1 MHKLLSK
8 LFISNLILF
17 SLLFESDITLAQKK
31 LSFPKDWLGKYQG
44 NLEMI
49 TTQGT
54 IKIPMTLTF
63 EKTEADSIYK
73 WKVVYDS
80 TAAVPFKVEKDYL
93 IKTVNA
99 KKGQYLLDEQNGIVL
114 HLNLIDNTL
123 YSCFSIS
130 SEQNE
135 ISLTSTDKILKKG
148 VIYHEILSFNPMIDK
163 DFPNEYGVKSSRNI
177 QVQKAIL
184 RKKK

>member
-17 SLLFESDITLAQKK
+17 SLLFESDIILAQKK
-31 LSFPKDWLGKYQG
+31 LSFPKDWLGNYQG

-63 EKTEADSIYK
+63 EKTESDSIYK
-73 WKVVYDS
+73 WLVTYDS
-80 TAAVPFKVEKDYL
+80 TSAVPFKVEKNYL
-93 IKTVNA
+93 IKVVSID
-99 KKGQYLLDEQNGIVL
+99 KGKYLMDEQNGIVL
-114 HLNLIDNTL
+114 HMDLIDNTL
-123 YSCFSIS
+123 YSGFSIS
-130 SEQNE
+130 S
-135 ISLTSTDKILKKG
+135 DKNDITLLSFDRLLKKG
-148 VIYHEILSFNPMIDK
+148 VIYHEIVSFNPLEDK
-163 DFPNEYGVKSSRNI
+163 EYPNEYGVKTSKNH